1 MQSEQQLTQTQTKK
15 STVKKEKKPKTKST
29 DTSSQNVEQSV
40 EQSVEQPVEQNF
52 VETTSQPVIETA
64 PQSVVE
70 LTPEEVVKIDVE
82 EHSLNGQDE
91 IILEGLGFT
100 VILDRL
106 NNISDQFHEFN
117 SFFKN
122 FSFSKEERLKIE
134 PVFKKTQK
142 SFLALQTAYYDNL
155 SRKLS
160 ISEKNSGNRTNG
172 TKKIQDKEKSAIHKK
187 LAVHPFLLKFMKLE
201 QGTLVSR
208 SDALTAITGYVKQE
222 KERNPN
228 IIVESDKRSF
238 KLIGEL
244 KDLFD
249 GIEKVMRSKN
259 LLENSQIPSEIKY
272 TQIMEYMTHCFYRPD
287 EVNIV

>member
-1 MQSEQQLTQTQTKK
+1 MQSEQQLTQTQIKK
-15 STVKKEKKPKTKST
+15 SSVKKEKKPKTKST
-29 DTSSQNVEQSV
+29 DSSQNVDQALD
-40 EQSVEQPVEQNF
+40 QPL
-52 VETTSQPVIETA
+52 VETKVDTT
-64 PQSVVE
+64 PQVVVDSTPQQVVE
-70 LTPEEVVKIDVE
+70 LTPEEVVKLDIE
-82 EHSLNGQDE
+82 EHSLNEQEG
-91 IILEGLGFT
+91 IILEELGFAI
-100 VILDRL
+100 VLDKL
-106 NNISDQFHEFN
+106 NSISDQFHEFN

-160 ISEKNSGNRTNG
+160 ISEKNSGNRSNG
-172 TKKIQDKEKSAIHKK
+172 TKKVQDKEKSAIHKK
-187 LAVHPFLLKFMKLE
+187 LSVHPFLLKFMKLE

-222 KERNPN
+222 KEINPD

-272 TQIMEYMTHCFYRPD
+272 TQIMEYMTHCFLRPD

>member
-1 MQSEQQLTQTQTKK
+1 MQSEQQLTQTQIKK
-15 STVKKEKKPKTKST
+15 SSVKKEKKPKTKST
-29 DTSSQNVEQSV
+29 DSVQNVDQALDQSLD
-40 EQSVEQPVEQNF
+40 QPLVDSK
-52 VETTSQPVIETA
+52 VDTT
-64 PQSVVE
+64 PQVVVDSTPQQVVE
-70 LTPEEVVKIDVE
+70 LTPEEVVKLDIE
-82 EHSLNGQDE
+82 EHSLNEQEG
-91 IILEGLGFT
+91 IILEELGFT
-100 VILDRL
+100 IVLDKL
-106 NNISDQFHEFN
+106 NSISDQFHEFN

-134 PVFKKTQK
+134 PIFKKTQK

-160 ISEKNSGNRTNG
+160 ISEKNSGNRSNG
-172 TKKIQDKEKSAIHKK
+172 TKKVQDKEKSAIHKK
-187 LAVHPFLLKFMKLE
+187 LAVHPFLLKFMKLD

-222 KERNPN
+222 KEINPD

-272 TQIMEYMTHCFYRPD
+272 TQIMEYMTHCFLRPD
-287 EVNIV
+287 AVNVV

>member
-1 MQSEQQLTQTQTKK
+1 MQSEQQLTQTQIKK
-15 STVKKEKKPKTKST
+15 SSVKKEKKPKTKST
-29 DTSSQNVEQSV
+29 DSVQNVDQALD
-40 EQSVEQPVEQNF
+40 QPLVDSK
-52 VETTSQPVIETA
+52 VDTT
-64 PQSVVE
+64 PQVVVDSTPQQVVE
-70 LTPEEVVKIDVE
+70 LTPEEVVKLDIE
-82 EHSLNGQDE
+82 EHSLNEQEG
-91 IILEGLGFT
+91 IILEELGFT
-100 VILDRL
+100 IVLDKL
-106 NNISDQFHEFN
+106 NSISDQFHEFN

-134 PVFKKTQK
+134 PIFKKTQK

-160 ISEKNSGNRTNG
+160 ISEKNSGNRSNG
-172 TKKIQDKEKSAIHKK
+172 TKKVQDKEKSAIHKK
-187 LAVHPFLLKFMKLE
+187 LAVHPFLLKFMKLD

-222 KERNPN
+222 KEINPD

-272 TQIMEYMTHCFYRPD
+272 TQIMEYMTHCFLRPD
-287 EVNIV
+287 AVNVV